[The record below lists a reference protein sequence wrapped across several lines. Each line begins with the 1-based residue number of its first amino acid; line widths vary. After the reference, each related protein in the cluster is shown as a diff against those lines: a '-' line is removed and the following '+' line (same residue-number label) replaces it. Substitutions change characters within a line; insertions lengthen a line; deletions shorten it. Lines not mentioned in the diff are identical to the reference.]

1 MVERT
6 KKKTNHQR
14 KHPTPKEIRQAA
26 AQKRKEEREKRTP
39 AQQLVRLDAA
49 FGVGVGANKERARLS
64 KPVEK
69 KEEIQT
75 KQQVERK

>member
-6 KKKTNHQR
+6 KKKTNHPR
-14 KHPTPKEIRQAA
+14 KHPTPKEVRQAA
-26 AQKRKEEREKRTP
+26 AQKRKEEREKRTA
-39 AQQLVRLDAA
+39 AQQLARLDSA
-49 FGVGVGANKERARLS
+49 FGVGLGAAKERAKLS

-75 KQQVERK
+75 KQ